1 MLLHFIFVVKEA
13 DLHKR
18 QLEFEYVGKMA
29 KFYQAWIWDKF
40 GLRYDVRCD
49 EMITRPRSI
58 LQRIDTHT
66 LLDDHKRRGE
76 ETYHFYLTH
85 FRPTWTDCTCEGYY
99 AENFGMIFWRPP
111 GDADGELFLAEK
123 NCTAVSHE
131 ILHEMLRIAGRK
143 RFIQDVHDVWT
154 KHLFGRLEFEQ
165 YGDDFARTDGRPV
178 FLTMSTAELGLK
190 GA

>member
-1 MLLHFIFVVKEA
+1 MLLHFIFVVKEV

-18 QLEFEYVGKMA
+18 RLEFEYVGKMA
-29 KFYQAWIWDKF
+29 KFYQAWIWNKF

-66 LLDDHKRRGE
+66 LLDDHKHRGE

-85 FRPTWTDCTCEGYY
+85 FRPTWTDCTCDGYH

-131 ILHEMLRIAGRK
+131 ILHEMLRISGRK

-154 KHLFGRLEFEQ
+154 KHLFDRLEFEQ

-178 FLTMSTAELGLK
+178 FLTMSTAQLGLK
-190 GA
+190 EA